1 MSGFRMLKINRIKNT
16 LWVGLTDAS
25 KAFDPVAV
33 VLWLR
38 TVQSSYEME
47 RCSMQ
52 FEADTEAF
60 LANHGTDVLM
70 AMTTIALPGIQ
81 LLQWICAACTSQ
93 ERNDFDY
100 NLELVAQALV
110 RAKAIAVCKDKL
122 KFVYTLRR
130 PPQAL
135 TLIMTLRS
143 GSDVYRSFGL
153 EAGLLV
159 TNALVA
165 AIKRE
170 RQLAV
175 YVLNPPLPEGF
186 DRADSRPAAK
196 FDSHYDADAIRI
208 FCQYVLKMSTDEI
221 KTGLN
226 LIKAVRDHYLQLELP
241 APISQPQSKDQ
252 K

>member
-1 MSGFRMLKINRIKNT
+1 
-16 LWVGLTDAS
+16 
-25 KAFDPVAV
+25 
-33 VLWLR
+33 
-38 TVQSSYEME
+38 
-47 RCSMQ
+47 MQ
-52 FEADTEAF
+52 FEADTAEF
-60 LANHGTDVLM
+60 LATSGADVLM
-70 AMTTIALPGIQ
+70 AMASISPPGIQ
-81 LLQWICAACTSQ
+81 LIQWICSACASQ

-100 NLELVAQALV
+100 NLELISQVLV
-110 RAKAIAVCKDKL
+110 RAKAVAVCTDKL
-122 KFVYTLRR
+122 KYVYTLRK

-135 TLIMTLRS
+135 TLVMTLRS

-186 DRADSRPAAK
+186 DRAASRPGAK

-208 FCQYVLKMSTDEI
+208 FCQYVLKMSSDEI
-221 KTGLN
+221 KANLN
-226 LIKAVRDHYLQLELP
+226 LIKAVSDHYLHLELP
-241 APISQPQSKDQ
+241 SPTSQQQSKGQ
-252 K
+252 E